1 MCKSCIAYG
10 ILGAVSL
17 VLLVGALAYQWTA
30 RPMLALDMATG
41 VLVAQYFVGLT
52 VMAAAK
58 YYKSQICCMPEKA
71 KHARKKR

>member
-58 YYKSQICCMPEKA
+58 YYKSQICCMPAA
-71 KHARKKR
+71 KQAKKKR